1 MGLVEWVA
9 SPPNQTIRTGQ
20 VKASKHSRELALK
33 SQGATSFIRREFL
46 SLGHPQE
53 GGIMLYPYKEKKKK
67 SQRVATYFKP
77 FSVLRKLPVILTKLP
92 KIKGRDRS

>member
-67 SQRVATYFKP
+67 PKSCNIFQTL
-77 FSVLRKLPVILTKLP
+77 FSA
-92 KIKGRDRS
+92 